1 MWHSQVNVIHIFLD
15 TGFADRLL
23 QASKSLYTFAKNN
36 RGKYTDCVTQAK
48 DFYG

>member
-1 MWHSQVNVIHIFLD
+1 MHFSD
-15 TGFADRLL
+15 AGFAGKLL
-23 QASKSLYTFAKNN
+23 EASKSLYTFAKNN